1 MLAEAARG
9 ATEPGLTAA
18 QASALAQRIADDLI

>member
-1 MLAEAARG
+1 MPTSTTVDISG
-9 ATEPGLTAA
+9 A